1 MYLGSMISRDCS
13 DEADVN
19 MRIQKAGN
27 AFGSLRKCLFS
38 STQVTPKVKGI
49 VYCAFILAILLYGAE
64 CWSLTEY
71 LLNKI
76 RSFHHRCVRSMCR
89 VSRYHTRI
97 HRIRTIDLL
106 KRLSISSIDT
116 YICKQQLR
124 WAGHVIRMPWTR
136 LPRKMISCWVRS
148 KRPRGAPRYTYGRSL
163 YKTLKKAGI
172 DVNQW
177 HVLAG
182 DKMLWRKL
190 VNNLEL

>member
-1 MYLGSMISRDCS
+1 MSKNVAYTFL
-13 DEADVN
+13 
-19 MRIQKAGN
+19 
-27 AFGSLRKCLFS
+27 S
-38 STQVTPKVKGI
+38 SVTPKVKGQ
-49 VYCAFILAILLYGAE
+49 VYCTSVLRTLLYAAE
-64 CWSLTEY
+64 CWSLTEH

-89 VSRYHTRI
+89 VNRHHTRI
-97 HRIRTIDLL
+97 HRITTVELL

-116 YICKQQLR
+116 YICRQQLR

-163 YKTLKKAGI
+163 FKALKKAGI
-172 DVNQW
+172 DVEQW

-182 DKMLWRKL
+182 DKVKWR
-190 VNNLEL
+190 NIIRNLNI